1 MSDLVD
7 GRYRIQERWEDG
19 ATSELYAAQRLQ
31 DGKPVVLKRLKAA
44 LFVDS
49 AQARFRFREEAAAIA
64 QVEHPQ
70 VVRLLDFFDWDGL
83 PCLVTALLRGE
94 TLAARI
100 SRQKNLPIPVI
111 LQWITALVQA
121 LAYVHER
128 GIIHLDIKPSNLFL
142 EQVDGEEDA
151 LRLLD
156 FGTARLLDYADL
168 PDDVAVGTFGFMS
181 PEAAGILGREPDERS
196 DLYAVGVVL
205 YRLLTDF
212 LPFAGSHAGQI
223 VHRQATYVP
232 QPPSLLRP
240 GVTAALDGLV
250 GKLLEK
256 EPDLRYQSATGLL
269 ADLRRVAAG
278 EEAFPL
284 GEMDRKLRLPT
295 RTRLLGR
302 ETELRQ
308 LSDLYRFVSAGKGS
322 SCLVHGEAGTG
333 KSSLVETFRR
343 DVTGTDGLFLT
354 ARCLPHSSA
363 HPYGAFAELL
373 DAYLHVI
380 RKWDVHLL
388 EREKYRLESLLGDY
402 GDIAVR
408 INHNMSALLGQV
420 RAMATLES
428 EREQRR
434 FLQVLAKLFLQLAPK
449 GIPVVLLIEDIQ
461 WMDESGLL
469 LLQTMAMEIGDSS
482 LLLLMTQRDGDIAAT
497 VQTGFLQK
505 IQQSGSP
512 LLEINLRP
520 FDL

>member
-1 MSDLVD
+1 M
-7 GRYRIQERWEDG
+7 
-19 ATSELYAAQRLQ
+19 
-31 DGKPVVLKRLKAA
+31 
-44 LFVDS
+44 
-49 AQARFRFREEAAAIA
+49 
-64 QVEHPQ
+64 
-70 VVRLLDFFDWDGL
+70 
-83 PCLVTALLRGE
+83 
-94 TLAARI
+94 
-100 SRQKNLPIPVI
+100 
-111 LQWITALVQA
+111 
-121 LAYVHER
+121 
-128 GIIHLDIKPSNLFL
+128 
-142 EQVDGEEDA
+142 
-151 LRLLD
+151 
-156 FGTARLLDYADL
+156 
-168 PDDVAVGTFGFMS
+168 
-181 PEAAGILGREPDERS
+181 
-196 DLYAVGVVL
+196 
-205 YRLLTDF
+205 
-212 LPFAGSHAGQI
+212 
-223 VHRQATYVP
+223 
-232 QPPSLLRP
+232 
-240 GVTAALDGLV
+240 
-250 GKLLEK
+250 
-256 EPDLRYQSATGLL
+256 
-269 ADLRRVAAG
+269 
-278 EEAFPL
+278 
-284 GEMDRKLRLPT
+284 
-295 RTRLLGR
+295 
-302 ETELRQ
+302 
-308 LSDLYRFVSAGKGS
+308 
-322 SCLVHGEAGTG
+322 
-333 KSSLVETFRR
+333 
-343 DVTGTDGLFLT
+343 TGTDGLFLT

-461 WMDESGLL
+461 WMDESVLL